1 MGLNNEEIIFNV
13 QHFMR
18 RPSEFANPSLA
29 EAVDVILQEKD
40 ETLHVRDSLEAC
52 LMNLQEVD
60 EERKTPLAKPSIK
73 EPPQFDLKPILAHL
87 SHGLANLHGLQ
98 KTEHYHPERPFSPA
112 ITIAPEDRGKMSF
125 TCLYGIFA
133 YRRMSFGLCNAPAIF
148 QRCMLAIFIDMVED
162 IMEVFM
168 DDFSVV
174 GNSFDEYLKNLRRV
188 LKRLAFEGLKKRLVT
203 EPIIVAPDWE

>member
-1 MGLNNEEIIFNV
+1 MEV
-13 QHFMR
+13 
-18 RPSEFANPSLA
+18 SLLLL
-29 EAVDVILQEKD
+29 DGYLGYNQ
-40 ETLHVRDSLEAC
+40 
-52 LMNLQEVD
+52 
-60 EERKTPLAKPSIK
+60 
-73 EPPQFDLKPILAHL
+73 
-87 SHGLANLHGLQ
+87 
-98 KTEHYHPERPFSPA
+98 

-188 LKRLAFEGLKKRLVT
+188 LKRSYLIGSKVIVYTDHAALRYLIAKKESKPRLIHWVFLLQEFDLEIRDRKGT
-203 EPIIVAPDWE
+203 ENQVVDHLSRLEEAEKKVEVENIMETFPDEKLLLVAMEETPWYVDIANYVV